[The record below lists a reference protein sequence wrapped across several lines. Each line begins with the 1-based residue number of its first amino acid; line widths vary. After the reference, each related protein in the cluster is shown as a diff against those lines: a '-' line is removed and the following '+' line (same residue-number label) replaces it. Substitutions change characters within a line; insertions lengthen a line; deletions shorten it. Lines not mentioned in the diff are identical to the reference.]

1 MDAFVTLVFT
11 NLHGNNVSQTFKWG
25 FREYPVGERREEEYM
40 KQGLDCALADIL
52 GYIYGLV
59 YLLFEKLT
67 CTPYT
72 PASLQPDLDFPTSAG
87 RSSYPLLIYLRTSHS
102 P

>member
-11 NLHGNNVSQTFKWG
+11 NLHGNNVSQTFNWG
-25 FREYPVGERREEEYM
+25 SREYSVGERREEEYV
-40 KQGLDCALADIL
+40 KEGLDCALADIL

-59 YLLFEKLT
+59 YLLFENLN
-67 CTPYT
+67 CTPYK
-72 PASLQPDLDFPTSAG
+72 PASLQPNFDFSTSAG
-87 RSSYPLLIYLRTSHS
+87 RSSYSLLNFLRISYS